1 MKKYIILLIIIL
13 NSSFGFSQLNEKND
27 ITILKKLTL
36 EEINYSLK
44 SKTDKGTYL
53 IGITCDFSVWGECTA
68 FVFKSFAGSWELKD
82 KLTFSNTNGE
92 IEEFTSNENL
102 IYFGSH
108 STGGSSGNGSYYFNA
123 FSFEENKFYSLEYSW
138 NDFKYSSYGFS
149 NIETIA
155 NNIVLN
161 HLEKKASES
170 EYVYKPST
178 ELTLEESWKIE
189 NKNIYEKIFE
199 EKTEIVFTY
208 DNSNYEFEHKVSE
221 NSKYKIYNEFK
232 GNLYGYN
239 KITEEYFIIWVP
251 SWNYDTTQFV
261 NLDNEDNSVFI
272 LDSTLGSNGGK
283 IYINL
288 DTKEIFAIYKKVGET
303 IKFKKL

>member
-1 MKKYIILLIIIL
+1 MKKHIILLIIIL

-44 SKTDKGTYL
+44 SKTEKGTYL

-68 FVFKSFAGSWELKD
+68 FVFKNFAGSWELKD

-108 STGGSSGNGSYYFNA
+108 SAGGSSGNGSYYFNA
-123 FSFEENKFYSLEYSW
+123 FSFDESKFYSLEYSW
-138 NDFKYSSYGFS
+138 SDFKYSSYGFN
-149 NIETIA
+149 NIETIN
-155 NNIVLN
+155 NNIVLEY
-161 HLEKKASES
+161 LEKKASES

-189 NKNIYEKIFE
+189 NKNIYEKIFR
-199 EKTEIVFTY
+199 EKTKIVFKY
-208 DNSNYEFEHKVSE
+208 DNSEYEFENKVAE
-221 NSKYKIYNEFK
+221 NNKYIIYNVFK
-232 GNLYGYN
+232 GNMYGF
-239 KITEEYFIIWVP
+239 KKSTKEYFIIWVP
-251 SWNYDTTQFV
+251 SWNYDTTKFV
-261 NLDNEDNSVFI
+261 LLDNEDNTVFI
-272 LDSTLGSNGGK
+272 QDSTLGSNGARV
-283 IYINL
+283 YINL
-288 DTKEIFAIYKKVGET
+288 DTKDIYAFYKRVGED
-303 IKFKKL
+303 